1 MHEVRDL
8 LEVFGGCFGAFGQ
21 YFFCLFLPFFVVQF
35 LFHGI
40 DFLERFVLVLS
51 QLLDLFL

>member
-8 LEVFGGCFGAFGQ
+8 LEVFGGSFGAFGQ

-35 LFHGI
+35 LFHSI
-40 DFLERFVLVLS
+40 DFLERFVLVLG